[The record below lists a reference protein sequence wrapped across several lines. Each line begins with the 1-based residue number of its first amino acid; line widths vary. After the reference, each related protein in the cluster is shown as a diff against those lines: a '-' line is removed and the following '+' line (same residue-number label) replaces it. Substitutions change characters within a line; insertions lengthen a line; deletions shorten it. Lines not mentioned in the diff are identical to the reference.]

1 MKKILIRALVYI
13 LVFVTAVLIFGKLM
27 SRKQVNMLVD
37 MDPASQPVIYMSI
50 EDIRYNMLPG
60 YSTPRNISYDRDSLT
75 YINSS
80 RSIPITIDTFGSKVA
95 GASYE
100 LRNIEDGRLIEE
112 GETDLIMNNIGN
124 LKGKIE
130 LKDLITDGAEYSLEI
145 ILSMED
151 GREIYYYTRVIKGD
165 EELAYDK
172 IAYAKYF
179 HDCLFD
185 KKTAEAIKKHLETN
199 SSLNDNS
206 TFAYVDIH
214 SSFSQITY
222 GDLEVTPYGEPGI
235 YLKEDSGRDA
245 TVYTD
250 YMLRSGYGTSLTAYK
265 AHEEIKVRYTQKGIY
280 ILSYIRTMEEIAN
293 PADMCVNDKITL
305 GIAGEDPEMMES
317 PDGKCVAFVSGGRL
331 FMYNEKAAKLACAY
345 SFYDYGVFDV
355 RNIYDRHDIRILDI
369 DDDGNMV
376 FAVYGY
382 MNRGV
387 HEGDVGITFYSYDDS
402 INTLKEILYIPYD
415 KSADIL
421 MEEMG
426 RLLYMNTYGHI
437 YMTME
442 NAVFRIDPDEKTI
455 RQTGMY
461 WSGDALQTSDD
472 QRLIVTMGNDINVT
486 VSELT
491 VTDLETEDSVKVS
504 AGSGEYIR
512 FLGFRG
518 EDMIY
523 GVARAGDLQTETSG
537 NLLFPMYRI
546 CICDGTGKLLKYYE
560 KEGFYV
566 TDVEIED
573 NRILLTRLSGSP
585 GAYKGADG
593 DNITFSKEDEIGRN
607 VVSVAV
613 IDKYERYVQIQTAS
627 NIKVS
632 SLKVTTPGE
641 IAEESV
647 ILDPEFSMD
656 ADRFYVFDASGICGI
671 YITESAAVEAAMDC
685 GGTAIEE
692 NGNVIW
698 KWSPKKTV
706 NQILEIKENSI
717 DEGEN
722 ALSVCMD
729 VMLGYEGIIRNSE
742 VLLKSGDS
750 VRDILADNMDSV
762 TVLDLT
768 GCPFDSMYFY
778 IDNDIP
784 VLALLQGGGAVLV
797 TGHNEKELVI
807 MDPSTGELYKKDIVK
822 MKELFENNGNQF
834 ITYAY
839 AGSEIWAVKTA

>member
-1 MKKILIRALVYI
+1 LVYI
-13 LVFVTAVLIFGKLM
+13 LVFVISVLIFGKLF

-60 YSTPRNISYDRDSLT
+60 YSSPRNISYDRDSLT
-75 YINSS
+75 YLDDS
-80 RSIPITIDTFGSKVA
+80 RCVPITIDTFGSKVA
-95 GASYE
+95 AASYE

-112 GETDLIMNNIGN
+112 GSTDLIMNNIGN

-151 GREIYYYTRVIKGD
+151 GREIYYYTRIVKGD
-165 EELAYDK
+165 NDLAYEK
-172 IAYAKYF
+172 IAYARYF
-179 HDCLFD
+179 HDSLFD
-185 KKTAEAIKKHLETN
+185 KKAAEAIKKHLETN

-222 GDLEVTPYGEPGI
+222 GDLEVTPYGEGCI
-235 YLKEDSGRDA
+235 YLREDSGSDA

-250 YMLRSGYGTSLTAYK
+250 YMLRSGYGNSLTAYK
-265 AHEEIKVRYTQKGIY
+265 AHEEIRVRYTQKGVY
-280 ILSYIRTMEEIAN
+280 ILSYVRTMEEIVN
-293 PADMCVNDKITL
+293 PADMCVNDKIIL
-305 GIAGEDPEMMES
+305 GIADEDPEMMES
-317 PDGKCVAFVSGGRL
+317 PEGKCVAFVSGGRL
-331 FMYNEKAAKLACAY
+331 FMYNETSSKLACAY

-355 RNIYDRHDIRILDI
+355 RNIYDRHDIRILDL

-402 INTLKEILYIPYD
+402 INTIRELLYIPYD

-421 MEEMG
+421 MEEMR
-426 RLLYMNTYGHI
+426 RLLYMNDAGHI
-437 YMTME
+437 YMNME
-442 NAVFRIDPDEKTI
+442 NVVFRIEPDNGTI

-461 WSGDALQTSDD
+461 WSGDALQASDD
-472 QRLIVTMGNDINVT
+472 QRLIVTMGNDT
-486 VSELT
+486 SETLSELT
-491 VTDLETEDSVKVS
+491 VTDLETESSVGVS
-504 AGSGEYIR
+504 AGAGEYIR

-523 GVARAGDLQTETSG
+523 GVARRGDIQTETSG

-566 TDVEIED
+566 TDVKIED
-573 NRILLTRLSGSP
+573 NRILLTRLSGSV
-585 GAYKGADG
+585 GAYKAAPG
-593 DNITFSKEDEIGRN
+593 DNITFSLEDETGRN
-607 VVSVAV
+607 TVSVAV

-627 NIKVS
+627 PIKVS

-647 ILDPEFSMD
+647 VLDPELVRS
-656 ADRFYVFDASGICGI
+656 ADRFYVYDTFGICGI
-671 YITESAAVEAAMDC
+671 YITESAAVEAAFEC
-685 GGTAIEE
+685 GGTAVEE

-698 KWSPKKTV
+698 KWFPKKSI
-706 NQILEIKENSI
+706 NQILEIRENSM
-717 DEGEN
+717 DEGESS
-722 ALSVCMD
+722 LSVCMD

-742 VLLKSGDS
+742 VLLESGDS

-768 GCPFDSMYFY
+768 GCPIDSMYFY

-784 VLALLQGGGAVLV
+784 VMAMLQGGGAVLI

-807 MDPSTGELYKKDIVK
+807 MDPATGELYKRDIAK
-822 MKELFENNGNQF
+822 MTELFENNGNQF

-839 AGSEIWAVKTA
+839 SGSEVWAEKTA

>member
-13 LVFVTAVLIFGKLM
+13 LVFVTAVLVFGKFM
-27 SRKQVNMLVD
+27 SRKQVNMLVN

-50 EDIRYNMLPG
+50 GDIRYNMLLG
-60 YSTPRNISYDRDSLT
+60 YRNPRNISYDRDTLT
-75 YINSS
+75 YIDDS
-80 RSIPITIDTFGSKVA
+80 RSVPITIDTFGSKVSQA
-95 GASYE
+95 GFE

-112 GETDLIMNNIGN
+112 GTTDLIINNIGN

-151 GREIYYYTRVIKGD
+151 GRQIYYYTRIVKGD
-165 EELAYDK
+165 NDLAYDK

-185 KKTAEAIKKHLETN
+185 RKTAESIKKHLETN

-222 GDLEVTPYGEPGI
+222 GELEVTPYGDACI
-235 YLKEDSGRDA
+235 YLKEDNGSDA
-245 TVYTD
+245 LIYTD
-250 YMLRSGYGTSLTAYK
+250 YMLRSGYGNSLTAYK
-265 AHEEIKVRYTQKGIY
+265 AHEEIRVRYTTKAVY
-280 ILSYIRTMEEIAN
+280 ILSYSRTMEEIAN
-293 PADMCVNDKITL
+293 PSDMCVNDKIIL
-305 GIAGEDPEMMES
+305 GIADEHPEMMES

-331 FMYNEKAAKLACAY
+331 FMYNGNAAKLACAY

-355 RNIYDRHDIRILDI
+355 RNINDCHDIRILDL

-382 MNRGV
+382 MNRGA
-387 HEGDVGITFYSYDDS
+387 HEGDVGITFYSYEDA
-402 INTLKEILYIPYD
+402 INTMKEILYIPYD
-415 KSADIL
+415 KSAEIL

-426 RLLYMNTYGHI
+426 RLLYMNDAGHI

-442 NAVFRIDPDEKTI
+442 NIVFRIEPDEKTI

-472 QRLIVTMGNDINVT
+472 QRLIVTMGNDSNVAM
-486 VSELT
+486 SELT

-504 AGSGEYIR
+504 AGPGEYIR

-523 GVARAGDLQTETSG
+523 GVARQGDVQTETSG

-546 CICDGTGKLLKYYE
+546 CICDGTGKLLKFYE

-566 TDVEIED
+566 SDVEIED
-573 NRILLTRLSGSP
+573 NRILLIRLSGGP
-585 GAYKGADG
+585 GEYKAANG
-593 DNITFSKEDEIGRN
+593 DNIAFSREDETGRN
-607 VVSVAV
+607 IVSVAV
-613 IDKYERYVQIQTAS
+613 IEKFERYVQIQTAS
-627 NIKVS
+627 NIKVA

-647 ILDPEFSMD
+647 VLEPEFSENV
-656 ADRFYVFDASGICGI
+656 DRFYVYGASGICGI
-671 YITESAAVEAAMDC
+671 YITESAAVEAAWEI
-685 GGTAIEE
+685 GGTAVEE

-698 KWSPKKTV
+698 KWTPKKTV
-706 NQILEIKENSI
+706 NQILEIKENGI

-742 VLLKSGDS
+742 VLLRSGDS
-750 VRDILADNMDSV
+750 VRDILAENMDSV

-784 VLALLQGGGAVLV
+784 VMAMLQGGGAVLI

-807 MDPSTGELYKKDIVK
+807 MDPATGELYKKDITK

-839 AGSEIWAVKTA
+839 SGSEIWAVKTA